1 MLICLLYFFCT
12 FCVFVFLSIPSG
24 HATRKRLGEMEDL
37 LGRFDVFEVPD
48 KCLFQVTFG
57 AAENLGW

>member
-12 FCVFVFLSIPSG
+12 FCVFVQFQVVMLHEKDSARWRAYLEG
-24 HATRKRLGEMEDL
+24 LM
-37 LGRFDVFEVPD
+37 FEVPD
-48 KCLFQVTFG
+48 KCLFQVTFC